1 MKVIC
6 ACQHEVNIN
15 DNADQFMI
23 DMAKNNLCPKC
34 ATADAVASA
43 EGLPKLKGTP
53 KQVAWACDIREKV
66 HEQFREF
73 RAEYGRKKFELTN
86 LGTEIKIRRIKKRIA
101 QKELAEVLGISQ
113 THLSNV
119 EHGRTMLG
127 LEGLL
132 KVKRYLACTLDD
144 LLDPE
149 MSSATKETGK
159 KVKRYK
165 LVPYEE

>member
-1 MKVIC
+1 MDDIC
-6 ACQHEVNIN
+6 
-15 DNADQFMI
+15 
-23 DMAKNNLCPKC
+23 K
-34 ATADAVASA
+34 
-43 EGLPKLKGTP
+43 
-53 KQVAWACDIREKV
+53 
-66 HEQFREF
+66 
-73 RAEYGRKKFELTN
+73 N

-119 EHGRTMLG
+119 ENGRTMLG

-132 KVKRYLACTLDD
+132 KVKRYLGCTLDD

>member
-1 MKVIC
+1 MT
-6 ACQHEVNIN
+6 
-15 DNADQFMI
+15 DGI
-23 DMAKNNLCPKC
+23 DAKS
-34 ATADAVASA
+34 T
-43 EGLPKLKGTP
+43 
-53 KQVAWACDIREKV
+53 
-66 HEQFREF
+66 
-73 RAEYGRKKFELTN
+73 
-86 LGTEIKIRRIKKRIA
+86 GTEIKIRRIRSRIA
-101 QKELAEVLGISQ
+101 QKELAEVLGVSQ

-119 EHGRTMLG
+119 ENGRTMLG

-132 KVKRYLACTLDD
+132 KVKRYLGCTLDD

>member
-1 MKVIC
+1 
-6 ACQHEVNIN
+6 
-15 DNADQFMI
+15 MI
-23 DMAKNNLCPKC
+23 LCK
-34 ATADAVASA
+34 
-43 EGLPKLKGTP
+43 
-53 KQVAWACDIREKV
+53 
-66 HEQFREF
+66 
-73 RAEYGRKKFELTN
+73 N

-132 KVKRYLACTLDD
+132 KVKRYLGCTLDD